1 MPNAQMKKMKNE
13 ERWKE
18 RIEGRHIECNDG
30 DMRQYVFEVSKWL
43 LSIANGLG

>member
-18 RIEGRHIECNDG
+18 RIEGATLNAMTGICG
-30 DMRQYVFEVSKWL
+30 DMFSKCRSGYCL
-43 LSIANGLG
+43 